1 MITANELRIG
11 NWLNERNR
19 KYVGKSVY
27 PFQVE
32 VQHLKMLEGKS
43 TWKERIEGIPL
54 TTDIVLKCGFE
65 DSNKDN
71 PEYLRCYTYGDIE
84 FFPPQGDEYK
94 DREGITISCSDS
106 YYDRNLPHIKHLHQ
120 LQNLYFALCGV
131 ELKVELTGKEL
142 EINL

>member
-1 MITANELRIG
+1 MIKANELRIG
-11 NWLNERNR
+11 NWYYFKNPMSGQSYQSQLTTYAECE
-19 KYVGKSVY
+19 Y
-27 PFQVE
+27 
-32 VQHLKMLEGKS
+32 LEAYG
-43 TWKERIEGIPL
+43 EPIPL
-54 TTDIVLKCGFE
+54 TVDIILKCGFE

-120 LQNLYFALCGV
+120 LQNLYFALTGI
-131 ELKVELTGKEL
+131 ELVY
-142 EINL
+142 NQ